1 MDTPR
6 ITLNNKQEQKYLQI
20 QPFFIYD
27 ADHDYILYEIM
38 LCDNIEYIIQIYNY
52 GNEELL

>member
-6 ITLNNKQEQKYLQI
+6 IILNNKKEQKYLQR
-20 QPFFIYD
+20 QQFFIYD